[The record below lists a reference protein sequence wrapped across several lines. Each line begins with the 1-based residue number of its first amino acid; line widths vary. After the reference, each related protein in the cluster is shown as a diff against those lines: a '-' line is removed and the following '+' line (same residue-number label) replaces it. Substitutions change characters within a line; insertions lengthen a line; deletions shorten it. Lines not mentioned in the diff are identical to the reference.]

1 MGVDFIDYVLADRIV
16 LPLDQ
21 QPSYSEMIVHLPICY
36 QINDSKREIAAG
48 APTRGAVGLPETGFV
63 FCSFNNSYKLTP
75 RFFDVWMRLLRQVEG
90 SVLWLLGTSEA
101 ATRNLRNE
109 ARARGV
115 DPSRLVFAPRMEISK
130 HLTRQRLAD
139 LFLDNLPVNAHT
151 AASDALWVGLPV
163 LTCMGESFVGRVAAS
178 LLGAVGLPELVTRSL
193 DEYEALALK
202 LATDPVL
209 IASIRQKLEGN
220 RKTCPLFDTDR
231 LRRDIERAY
240 VTMWDIAL
248 RGEPPRSFAVD
259 AI

>member
-1 MGVDFIDYVLADRIV
+1 LADRIV
-16 LPLDQ
+16 LPFDQ
-21 QPSYSEMIVHLPICY
+21 QPSYSEMIVHLPNCY
-36 QINDSKREIAAG
+36 QINDSKREIAAE
-48 APTRGAVGLPETGFV
+48 APTRDAVGLPETGFV

-109 ARARGV
+109 ASARAV
-115 DPSRLVFAPRMEISK
+115 DPSRLVFAPKAEISK
-130 HLTRQRLAD
+130 HLARHRLAD

-178 LLGAVGLPELVTRSL
+178 LLSAAGVPELITRSL

-202 LATDPVL
+202 LATAPAL
-209 IASIRQKLEGN
+209 IAAIRQKLDRN
-220 RKTCPLFDTDR
+220 RDTCPLFDTDR

-240 VTMWDIAL
+240 VTMWDIAR